1 VNILGRPTVSRDVV
15 QGKLLPVLNASSLFI
30 NSMFDEL
37 WDASLLFAVDPV
49 VTVAQS
55 YKETGGGRF
64 GGLAKPS
71 MHNPCG
77 LKLDEDQQKLVPG
90 VTDSSPDKT
99 LTHAIFPN
107 WTVGALAHVQHLR
120 AYSGAY
126 LPDDSVIF
134 SPRYKYV
141 KQINKPVDTVEGLSG
156 RWAYPGVTYGP
167 EVVAIARKLGY
178 TG

>member
-1 VNILGRPTVSRDVV
+1 VNILGRPTVPYSKVRENLV
-15 QGKLLPVLNASSLFI
+15 LLKAAPLFLDT
-30 NSMFDEL
+30 MFYEL
-37 WDASLLFAVDPV
+37 WDAGMLLGVDPV
-49 VTVAQS
+49 VMVAQS

-64 GGLAKPS
+64 GGLAKPA
-71 MHNPCG
+71 MCNPCG
-77 LKLDEDQQKLVPG
+77 LKLDEEQQKLVPG
-90 VTDSSPDKT
+90 VTDSNPDKT

-107 WTVGALAHVQHLR
+107 WTVGALAMAQHLR

-126 LPDDSVIF
+126 LPDNSFIV

-141 KQINKPVDTVEGLSG
+141 VQINKPVDTVEGLSG